1 MRAGDAGWSW
11 SARPVRQDCPAGRV
25 GPARLASGGLA
36 VAGCWRQ
43 RPSQGSG
50 GIQPPALEVFYLRGE
65 GATFHRWLSALPA
78 GLVQSRPRLLV
89 AQAFLASHGGRGA
102 TVEPLLD
109 AAEHAYASAAE
120 EPLSPLLAGP
130 PAYWSTSPR
139 RLRSPGPI
147 SPSSAATPRALAVF
161 ASRALAESREGERM
175 LVSVIQ

>member
-1 MRAGDAGWSW
+1 MA
-11 SARPVRQDCPAGRV
+11 
-25 GPARLASGGLA
+25 
-36 VAGCWRQ
+36 
-43 RPSQGSG
+43 
-50 GIQPPALEVFYLRGE
+50 ALEVFYLRGE

-120 EPLSPLLAGP
+120 EPFEPTVGRAASILVNVPALIALSGAYLAQFRGD
-130 PAYWSTSPR
+130 AEGT
-139 RLRSPGPI
+139 
-147 SPSSAATPRALAVF
+147 AAF